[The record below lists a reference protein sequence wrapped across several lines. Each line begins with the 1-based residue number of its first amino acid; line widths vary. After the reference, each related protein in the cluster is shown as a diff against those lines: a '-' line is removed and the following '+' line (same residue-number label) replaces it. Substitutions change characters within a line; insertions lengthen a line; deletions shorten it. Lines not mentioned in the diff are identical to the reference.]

1 MREGQPG
8 TGWPQALARH
18 GSGDEGRGNS
28 PGPGQGEGFWDP
40 GGDLHA
46 HPQGEAGSSPPSGDH
61 FDPKVFAQLLQ
72 EDKGEDGVR
81 NEPNGSRNEA
91 LERDSERRVSTCL
104 ASGFPVGAK
113 GAQQPSPGQQH
124 ELASTGEAGWA
135 CSTSPKQPGPGWQAR
150 GCRSSRGGTA
160 AIAVHAGVSSMH
172 EPLCPQTHQ
181 CWHHH
186 YVGRISVEARV
197 RSHSPRIRRG
207 MDAAWGR

>member
-18 GSGDEGRGNS
+18 GSGDEGRRNS

-46 HPQGEAGSSPPSGDH
+46 HPQGKAGSSPPSGDH

-113 GAQQPSPGQQH
+113 GAQQPSPRAAARTCKHGGGWLGMQHEPQAAGAWVAGKRLPEQQGRHRSHRCARRCQQH
-124 ELASTGEAGWA
+124 A
-135 CSTSPKQPGPGWQAR
+135 
-150 GCRSSRGGTA
+150 
-160 AIAVHAGVSSMH
+160 
-172 EPLCPQTHQ
+172 
-181 CWHHH
+181 
-186 YVGRISVEARV
+186 
-197 RSHSPRIRRG
+197 
-207 MDAAWGR
+207 